1 MKIES
6 LLWVKINDSQVH
18 DFSWAAIKLQ
28 TAWRTNQ
35 DRALAK
41 IDEEFH
47 FLKKNHMVSI
57 GMNFKFMSLIVLN

>member
-1 MKIES
+1 MTLKYMISVEQPS
-6 LLWVKINDSQVH
+6 NSKQLDEL
-18 DFSWAAIKLQ
+18 
-28 TAWRTNQ
+28 NQ